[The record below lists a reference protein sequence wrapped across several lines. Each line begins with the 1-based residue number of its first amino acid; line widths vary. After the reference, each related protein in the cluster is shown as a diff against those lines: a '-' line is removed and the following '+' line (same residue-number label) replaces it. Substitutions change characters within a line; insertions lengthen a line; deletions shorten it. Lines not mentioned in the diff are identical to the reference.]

1 MDFLTNLSGVS
12 LLYLALLGIG
22 VAYAVFILI
31 GGGFADMDVPDIDV
45 GGGLSIPSL
54 SPVTIASFLAAF
66 GAFGLIAL
74 GLLQT
79 SPGWSV
85 AWAAGGGVVVAAL
98 AHFALSYFL
107 LSRQGSSEVRAA
119 DIVGA
124 SGEVSTAIA
133 GDSVGAV
140 TFVAQG
146 GRVTYPAK
154 SANGQPIARGTTVVI
169 EKMSGGVLIVR
180 TQA

>member
-31 GGGFADMDVPDIDV
+31 GGGFADMDVPDVDL
-45 GGGLSIPSL
+45 GGGLNIPSL

-66 GAFGLIAL
+66 GAAGLIAL
-74 GLLQT
+74 GLFEV
-79 SPGWSV
+79 SPAWSV
-85 AWAAGGGVVVAAL
+85 AWAVGGGVVVAAL

-107 LSRQGSSEVRAA
+107 LSRQGSSEVRAQ

-124 SGEVSTAIA
+124 SGEVSTAIP

-154 SANGQPIARGTTVVI
+154 SADGQPIARGTTVTI
-169 EKMSGGVLIVR
+169 EKMSGGALIVR
-180 TQA
+180 AQA